1 MRKQDGFTM
10 PGTIIFLVLL
20 TSFFVY
26 ETNMML
32 IDKKFY
38 TEIEQKFVLE
48 ELLNRSITNIKKELQ
63 QKEKEDTF
71 FFPYEKGEASG
82 NYVFENDVIL
92 VSLQCKIKQ
101 EVFYKA
107 SFRYRKKDGKIFDW
121 IEGEYVKYMDKKP

>member
-26 ETNMML
+26 ETNMLL

-38 TEIEQKFVLE
+38 IEIEQKFVLE
-48 ELLNRSITNIKKELQ
+48 ELLNRSITSIKKGLQ
-63 QKEKEDTF
+63 QQEKEDTF
-71 FFPYEKGEASG
+71 FFQYEKGEASG
-82 NYVFENDVIL
+82 NYVFENDDIL

-101 EVFYKA
+101 EVFYKV

-121 IEGEYVKYMDKKP
+121 IEG

>member
-26 ETNMML
+26 ETNMLL

-48 ELLNRSITNIKKELQ
+48 ELLNRSITNIKKDLKE
-63 QKEKEDTF
+63 KEKEDTF
-71 FFPYEKGEASG
+71 FFFYEKGEASG

-101 EVFYKA
+101 EVFYKV
-107 SFRYRKKDGKIFDW
+107 SFRYRKKDEKIFDW
-121 IEGEYVKYMDKKP
+121 IEG

>member
-26 ETNMML
+26 ETNMLL

-38 TEIEQKFVLE
+38 IEIEQKFVLE
-48 ELLNRSITNIKKELQ
+48 ELLSQSITNIKKDLQ

-71 FFPYEKGEASG
+71 FFQYEKGEASG
-82 NYVFENDVIL
+82 NYVFENDSIL

-101 EVFYKA
+101 EVFYKV
-107 SFRYRKKDGKIFDW
+107 SFRYRKKDEKIFDW
-121 IEGEYVKYMDKKP
+121 IEG